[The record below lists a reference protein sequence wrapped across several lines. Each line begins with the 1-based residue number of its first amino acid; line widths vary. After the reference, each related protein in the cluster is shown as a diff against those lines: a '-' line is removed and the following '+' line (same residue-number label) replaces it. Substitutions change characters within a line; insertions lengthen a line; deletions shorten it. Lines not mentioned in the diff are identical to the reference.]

1 MRTKYKEK
9 WISLM
14 DDETFEIELTKAGV
28 MAGRKLFNNVTE
40 DDLYRFGYSTEE
52 IESLGELFLELKEKV
67 EYIEML
73 EG

>member
-1 MRTKYKEK
+1 
-9 WISLM
+9 M